1 MKFKEMSWEELKKD
15 FRKKLNEYTIK
26 ELVKSL
32 EKYKRNKWVDWM
44 KEREKEVIKKIII
57 SVLIMAGIVLAGWLL
72 KDVTI
77 SNNYAEN
84 ERFIQ
89 IYNQYSKDG
98 FRIYYDK
105 ETKVMYLISDIYK
118 GGGITVLVDQEGK
131 PLLYEGE

>member
-1 MKFKEMSWEELKKD
+1 M
-15 FRKKLNEYTIK
+15 
-26 ELVKSL
+26 
-32 EKYKRNKWVDWM
+32 
-44 KEREKEVIKKIII
+44 KKIII
-57 SVLIMAGIVLAGWLL
+57 NLLIIIGIVLTSWLL

-118 GGGITVLVDQEGK
+118 GGGITVLVDKDGK
-131 PLLYEGE
+131 PLIYGEE

>member
-1 MKFKEMSWEELKKD
+1 M
-15 FRKKLNEYTIK
+15 
-26 ELVKSL
+26 
-32 EKYKRNKWVDWM
+32 
-44 KEREKEVIKKIII
+44 KKIII
-57 SVLIMAGIVLAGWLL
+57 SLLIIIVVILVGWLL

-105 ETKVMYLISDIYK
+105 ETKVMYLISTIYK
-118 GGGITVLVDQEGK
+118 GGGITVLVDKDGK
-131 PLLYEGE
+131 PLLYRGE

>member
-1 MKFKEMSWEELKKD
+1 MLK
-15 FRKKLNEYTIK
+15 IK
-26 ELVKSL
+26 ISL
-32 EKYKRNKWVDWM
+32 L
-44 KEREKEVIKKIII
+44 III
-57 SVLIMAGIVLAGWLL
+57 GIVLTGWLL

-89 IYNQYSKDG
+89 IYNQSSKGG

-118 GGGITVLVDQEGK
+118 GGGITVLVDKDGK
-131 PLLYEGE
+131 PLIYGEE